1 MQITCN
7 TYPYNTTKI
16 AVSNQSGR
24 KNTVNIN
31 ANEKSENTVAFSRQT
46 EPLYANYTKEDLV
59 NNGVGDKDTF
69 PDCNIL
75 KKYEKYFKVLK
86 EHYSKV
92 NEENKK
98 FANPEKHINDKYFN
112 EKSPYYIKGLT
123 QKERQICANA
133 ELDVLHGKNPAL
145 NSDDPVIQ
153 KNFGGC
159 NIFIMDMEY
168 NQETREEINRIINQV
183 FKENG
188 ITIPKGV
195 NLRLT
200 VDPYDFLIHVSG
212 VDEELAKKIETVL
225 NQGKNGYNLYNHI
238 LLCDPVNYGV
248 AEPDQYIQ
256 GDKDKMVVY
265 HFVKR
270 MTGYDI
276 RELENRDGKFFTPDG
291 EDLLEVIDKKYNE
304 LLAGSKADA
313 SAFGEFKSAYQR
325 IAKMGWNRTSDCCL
339 SIDYKDGFLY
349 DVDTTYGYGPGQTAW
364 QDRVRRWYEGVQKEY
379 LRERE
384 EELRKEENTLT
395 KSEMAAGTENKT
407 EVMFWQKD
415 IYGTQDPIS
424 QLIPPNL
431 SELQKILERL
441 QKEGLLVPLTDKVLS
456 LRGESVM
463 IRSFDC
469 KA

>member
-188 ITIPKGV
+188 ITIPKV
-195 NLRLT
+195 
-200 VDPYDFLIHVSG
+200 
-212 VDEELAKKIETVL
+212 
-225 NQGKNGYNLYNHI
+225 
-238 LLCDPVNYGV
+238 
-248 AEPDQYIQ
+248 
-256 GDKDKMVVY
+256 
-265 HFVKR
+265 
-270 MTGYDI
+270 
-276 RELENRDGKFFTPDG
+276 
-291 EDLLEVIDKKYNE
+291 
-304 LLAGSKADA
+304 
-313 SAFGEFKSAYQR
+313 
-325 IAKMGWNRTSDCCL
+325 
-339 SIDYKDGFLY
+339 
-349 DVDTTYGYGPGQTAW
+349 
-364 QDRVRRWYEGVQKEY
+364 
-379 LRERE
+379 
-384 EELRKEENTLT
+384 
-395 KSEMAAGTENKT
+395 
-407 EVMFWQKD
+407 
-415 IYGTQDPIS
+415 
-424 QLIPPNL
+424 
-431 SELQKILERL
+431 
-441 QKEGLLVPLTDKVLS
+441 
-456 LRGESVM
+456 
-463 IRSFDC
+463 
-469 KA
+469 